1 MFFLSPVNGYTVLR
15 NHCIAF
21 ASSSFLGE
29 VHFARGDIAAVI
41 ATYEWFL
48 ELNTDPRRKRI
59 ADAKLRRMR
68 TKLTGTRRTEPVK
81 VTGVM

>member
-1 MFFLSPVNGYTVLR
+1 
-15 NHCIAF
+15 
-21 ASSSFLGE
+21 

-41 ATYEWFL
+41 ATYERFL
-48 ELNTDPRRKRI
+48 KLNTNPCRERI

-81 VTGVM
+81 ATGVM